1 MRNRFPQKKST
12 RPKFLCYNSIML
24 KTKTKVRVC
33 FVGIL
38 SIAAGIHAGSIVAT
52 QAADSE
58 TTFQVNVVESLSV
71 SITTPRG
78 GASGS
83 MGTFLRNT
91 VNLAV
96 TSNNANGFTASMYAT
111 NTNLTNS
118 SVGNSETIPTMT
130 TTSTRGN
137 FGAGQINHWGF
148 SLDDTASGSTSSTY
162 SPIQTSSNPTKLLS
176 ATGVG
181 SGSTAVYFG
190 TQTNAAQAAGTYTG
204 SVIIAVVSGTIDDD
218 NPVVPDNPV
227 TPDDTDDGK
236 ATYDSNKNS
245 TVYSKTE
252 TTDDTTKTTTEVS
265 EGDTTDAY
273 PTDAYN
279 NPKGVVEHTTA
290 SIAAGTSLAT
300 GLAVASAVAA
310 TSSIF
315 FFILARRQKDDDEE
329 DEEENL

>member
-1 MRNRFPQKKST
+1 MRNRFSQKKST

-91 VNLAV
+91 VNLSV

-137 FGAGQINHWGF
+137 FGTGQINHWGF

-176 ATGVG
+176 TTGVG

-273 PTDAYN
+273 N